1 MHPVRAAC
9 AAAAALG
16 LLTAAPAWPQEA
28 SRPAATP
35 ASVPAEGGVAA
46 QSPASPLAG
55 PTAALGPGLAA
66 SSGGG
71 SPQTAAATSPSAES
85 APAGAGGVG
94 GAGAPP
100 TAPAAAAGSASPP
113 AVAPAGLAAVPIGPL
128 EATWQAP
135 AAGLVE
141 RVERERRIADHVGVD
156 DLDPLARALL
166 IDTGAGSPLERAS
179 AAVRLAPDLPAAWYA
194 LGIARWQAGEGA
206 ASTARA
212 LLEAVAALGRHL
224 ASRLWLEASVLVLLY
239 ASLLLAGL
247 GWIAIRGLSAAT
259 HAAHDLG
266 HPVDPS
272 MPGFAKAA
280 AVAALVLVPAVLG
293 AGPIGA
299 AAVLLGIGIVYGDA
313 RGRRSLVAAAV
324 LVGLALGPLAE
335 AAARRL
341 EALTADPVA
350 LASWESESGFVDP
363 VDAARIDHADPDD
376 VLALLARARG
386 ARRAGDLAR
395 ADALLAELLSR
406 DPKDPLVLND
416 AASVKLERGDAAG
429 AIALYEQAIAARPS
443 ALLWFNLAQAHAR
456 AIDIEGHDAALRNA
470 QDLDPTLTGVLA
482 SRLSNEEPGY
492 VVEMPLASSRI
503 RARLLGRAAPAA
515 AASLRRPVAHGI
527 FGERPWLADGLLL
540 GAALAA
546 FALGRLFAPSR
557 GCLDCG
563 RRLCPRCGTGEP
575 AAALCTACARGR
587 FEARRGG
594 PWDGGRAE
602 PWSLRAVLRPLRRGL
617 GRVVPGLLEREP
629 ARPGLALAA
638 LVAAATA
645 AALGLGR
652 HGVVPDPASVGGA
665 GPLALGAAAAALA
678 LAYALLAARATR
690 AGGRR

>member
-1 MHPVRAAC
+1 MHPVRVAC

-16 LLTAAPAWPQEA
+16 LLTAAPAWGQDG
-28 SRPAATP
+28 SRPAAPP
-35 ASVPAEGGVAA
+35 ASAPAEGAVGAPT
-46 QSPASPLAG
+46 PAVPAAG
-55 PTAALGPGLAA
+55 PAAVPDPGLAT
-66 SSGGG
+66 SSGAAP
-71 SPQTAAATSPSAES
+71 PQTG
-85 APAGAGGVG
+85 APTGLPAQGPAAGAGGVG
-94 GAGAPP
+94 AVGALPASVAQGAGPASQP
-100 TAPAAAAGSASPP
+100 APAP
-113 AVAPAGLAAVPIGPL
+113 VRLAAVPVGPL
-128 EATWQAP
+128 EAAWRAP
-135 AAGLVE
+135 AASLAE

-156 DLDPLARALL
+156 DLDPLARTLL
-166 IDTGAGSPLERAS
+166 IDTGAGSPLERAG

-194 LGIARWQAGEGA
+194 LGVARWQAGEGA
-206 ASTARA
+206 ASAGRA
-212 LLEAVAALGRHL
+212 LAEAVAALGRHL
-224 ASRLWLEASVLVLLY
+224 ASRLWLEASLLVLLY
-239 ASLLLAGL
+239 VSLLVAGL
-247 GWIAIRGLSAAT
+247 GWIGIRGVSAAS

-266 HPVDPS
+266 HPVDPT

-280 AVAALVLVPAVLG
+280 AVAAGVLAPAVLG

-299 AAVLLGIGIVYGDA
+299 AAVLLGIGIIYGDA

-324 LVGLALGPLAE
+324 LVGLALGPLAD

-350 LASWESESGFVDP
+350 LASWEAESGFVDP
-363 VDAARIDHADPDD
+363 VDAARIGHADPDD

-386 ARRAGDLAR
+386 ARRTGDLDR
-395 ADALLAELLSR
+395 ADALLADLLSR
-406 DPKDPLVLND
+406 DPKDAVVLND

-429 AIALYEQAIAARPS
+429 AIGLYEKAIAVQPS

-470 QDLDPTLTGVLA
+470 QNLDPTLTGVLT

-492 VVEMPLASSRI
+492 VVEMPLAASRI
-503 RARLLGRAAPAA
+503 RERLLDRPAPAA

-540 GAALAA
+540 GAALAG

-587 FEARRGG
+587 FDARRGG

-602 PWSLRAVLRPLRRGL
+602 PRGLRAVLRPLRRGI
-617 GRVVPGLLEREP
+617 GRVVPGVLEREP

-638 LVAAATA
+638 LVAAAA
-645 AALGLGR
+645 AVALGLGR
-652 HGVVPDPASVGGA
+652 GGVVPDPASVGGA

-678 LAYALLAARATR
+678 LAYAALAARATR